1 MATFVELELP
11 AAETALGETFDRV
24 RSCYCYLEQAVVSE
38 TPGLWF
44 GGAERSVI
52 EAALEADATV
62 DAHSR
67 IRAASDEWLYE
78 IRFADEIYE
87 IGALPFEEGGTILAA
102 SADCGVWSIR
112 MRFPDHESATRTYRR
127 FLERDVD
134 VDVASL
140 RKGPKT
146 GPERPGL
153 TVEQYETLVAAVE
166 RGYYEVPREVSVQ
179 ELADE
184 FDISDQSVSERLR
197 RASSEILAT
206 ELNVADANSRADD
219 R

>member
-1 MATFVELELP
+1 MATFVEFELP

-44 GGAERSVI
+44 GGAERSAI
-52 EAALEADATV
+52 EAALERDSTV
-62 DAHSR
+62 DAYSQTQ
-67 IRAASDEWLYE
+67 AASGEWLYE
-78 IRFADEIYE
+78 VRFAPEVYE
-87 IGALPFEEGGTILAA
+87 IGSLPFEEGGTILAA
-102 SADCGVWSIR
+102 SADHGVWAVR

-127 FLERDVD
+127 LLDRDID
-134 VDVASL
+134 VDVASI

-153 TVEQYETLVAAVE
+153 TVEQYETLVAAIE

-184 FDISDQSVSERLR
+184 FGISDQSVSERLR
-197 RASSEILAT
+197 RACSRILAT
-206 ELNVADANSRADD
+206 ELNVAGANSRPDD

>member
-1 MATFVELELP
+1 MPTFVEFELP

-24 RSCYCYLEQAVVSE
+24 RSCYCYLERAVVSE
-38 TPGLWF
+38 TPGFWF
-44 GGAERSVI
+44 GGTERLAI
-52 EAALEADATV
+52 EAALEADPTV
-62 DAHSR
+62 DAYSR
-67 IRAASDEWLYE
+67 MRAASDEWLYE
-78 IRFADEIYE
+78 IRFADEVYE
-87 IGALPFEEGGTILAA
+87 LGTLPLEEGGTILAA
-102 SADCGVWSIR
+102 SADRGVWSLR
-112 MRFPDHESATRTYRR
+112 LRFPDHESATRTYRR

-134 VDVASL
+134 VDVASV

-153 TVEQYETLVAAVE
+153 TVVQYETLVAAIE

-184 FDISDQSVSERLR
+184 FGISDQSVSERLR
-197 RASSEILAT
+197 RASSQILAT
-206 ELNVADANSRADD
+206 ELNVADANARPDD